1 MKEVCVEKRIEEVAK
16 SKIGG
21 KYNLVQ
27 FKEEKKRL
35 MIHKSVCQAVLAFRD
50 ENVHMPMYA
59 ILSCGI
65 SAGAFK
71 NEEFEK
77 GYTHFDA
84 EKAKTIFEMAK
95 AYNAAMGGKGMP
107 ADVLYRVA
115 ARYYKKVSHNLA
127 DMEKKLST
135 AKKIVVDRKN
145 FEELCMNVGA

>member
-1 MKEVCVEKRIEEVAK
+1 MKEVCVEKRIEEVANT
-16 SKIGG
+16 KIGG

-27 FKEEKKRL
+27 YKKEKEKM

-50 ENVHMPMYA
+50 KNVHMPMYA

-77 GYTHFDA
+77 GYKHFDA

-95 AYNAAMGGKGMP
+95 AYKGKPTVLIADTVKGKG
-107 ADVLYRVA
+107 
-115 ARYYKKVSHNLA
+115 VSF
-127 DMEKKLST
+127 MEGDCNWHGNAPNAQQLEQALKEVKG
-135 AKKIVVDRKN
+135 
-145 FEELCMNVGA
+145 EG

>member
-1 MKEVCVEKRIEEVAK
+1 MKEVCVEKRIEEVANT
-16 SKIGG
+16 KIGG

-27 FKEEKKRL
+27 YKKEKEKM

-50 ENVHMPMYA
+50 KNVHMPMYA

-77 GYTHFDA
+77 GYKHFDA

-95 AYNAAMGGKGMP
+95 AYNVAMDGKGMP
-107 ADVLYRVA
+107 SDVLYRVA

-127 DMEKKLST
+127 DLENTLSK
-135 AKKIVVDRKN
+135 AKKVKIDRKN
-145 FEELCMNVGA
+145 FEELCKNVGA